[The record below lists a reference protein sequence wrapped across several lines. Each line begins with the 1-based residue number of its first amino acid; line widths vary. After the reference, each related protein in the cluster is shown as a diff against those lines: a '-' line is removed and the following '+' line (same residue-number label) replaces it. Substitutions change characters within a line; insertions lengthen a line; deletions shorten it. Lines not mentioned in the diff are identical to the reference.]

1 MERNRQ
7 PSTKLEYVLEIFSSD
22 AYFTINKKL
31 LRHYGPEV
39 AVFLSNLI
47 DKYKYFKSK
56 NTLYEW
62 EWFYVTYEDQAKFTG
77 LTLSRLRTCKS
88 VLIEDNVLEVRRFG
102 IPSKEYYRLNLER
115 LTEIIGLYIALRKGE
130 GKPYCLPEGYN
141 KNKKNIIIN
150 NNRKKVNKTTIPP
163 SIEEIK
169 QYCQE
174 RKNNVDPQG
183 FYDFYQSKGWFVGK
197 NKMKD
202 WQAAIRTW
210 ERNDNSN
217 SSNTKNKPKFIRD
230 PDLGRFD
237 LHPDGEYYHCTS
249 GERYIP

>member
-1 MERNRQ
+1 MERNKQ
-7 PSTKLEYVLEIFSSD
+7 SSKLEYALEIFSSD

-31 LRHYGPEV
+31 LCHYGPEV

-62 EWFYVTYEDQAKFTG
+62 EWFYVTYEDQALFTG

-88 VLIEDNVLEVRRFG
+88 VLIEDNILEVKRFG

-141 KNKKNIIIN
+141 KNEKNIIIN
-150 NNRKKVNKTTIPP
+150 NNRKKDNKTTIPP
-163 SIEEIK
+163 SMEELT

-174 RKNNVDPQG
+174 RKNNVDPQV
-183 FYDFYQSKGWFVGK
+183 FFDFYQSKGWMVGK

-202 WQAAIRTW
+202 WQAAVRTW
-210 ERNDNSN
+210 EKNDNDST
-217 SSNTKNKPKFIRD
+217 SNTKGKPKFIRD
-230 PDLGRFD
+230 PELGRFD

-249 GERYIP
+249 GVRYIP

>member
-1 MERNRQ
+1 MERNKQ
-7 PSTKLEYVLEIFSSD
+7 PSTNYIFYDIKDEPLSLSVHL
-22 AYFTINKKL
+22 FNL
-31 LRHYGPEV
+31 LLKEDQ
-39 AVFLSNLI
+39 FSNLYALYCFYYYTAKWQRSSTPKATTHYTAKGMNWSI
-47 DKYKYFKSK
+47 EKVRRTK
-56 NTLYEW
+56 N
-62 EWFYVTYEDQAKFTG
+62 
-77 LTLSRLRTCKS
+77 RLKELN
-88 VLIEDNVLEVRRFG
+88 LIEDIVQYGPDGKIRGHFIR
-102 IPSKEYYRLNLER
+102 INLIWNNENHPP
-115 LTEIIGLYIALRKGE
+115 
-130 GKPYCLPEGYN
+130 GKPPGGFHDPKCF
-141 KNKKNIIIN
+141 KNINKRDKKII
-150 NNRKKVNKTTIPP
+150 IPP